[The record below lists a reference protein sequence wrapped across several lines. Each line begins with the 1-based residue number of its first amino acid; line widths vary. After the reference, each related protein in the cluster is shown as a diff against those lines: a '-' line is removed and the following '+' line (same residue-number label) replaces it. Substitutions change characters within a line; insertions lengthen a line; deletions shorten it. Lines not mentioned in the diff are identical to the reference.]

1 MIVSLGM
8 YDWTEVQDETD
19 ALWAAVRAQLG
30 GTGPRAVDRAT
41 DMWAAWQSP
50 ELFLGQT
57 CGFPYRTVLHDRVTL
72 VGTPDY
78 GLPGL
83 EPGYY
88 QSVMVA
94 RADEAGA
101 DWRDFLDRRL
111 AVNGPDSQSGWAA
124 PQNLAAEA
132 GGRFTRVRETGS
144 HRQSAEDV
152 AAGRADIAAID
163 GVTWRLVERFRPDVA
178 RQLTVVTRTP
188 ATPGLPFIT
197 GRADLAPALFDAL
210 AAAIPALPRAATGL
224 RGIVAIPSDAYLAV
238 PVPAPLGDTER
249 LPDGA

>member
-8 YDWTEVQDETD
+8 YDWAEVQRETD
-19 ALWAAVRAQLG
+19 ALWSAVRRVLG
-30 GTGPRAVDRAT
+30 QAAPPAVDRTT

-57 CGFPYRTVLHDRVTL
+57 CGFPYRTALHDRVTL

-83 EPGYY
+83 EPGCY

-94 RADEAGA
+94 RAEDAGA

-111 AVNGPDSQSGWAA
+111 ASNGPDSQSGWAA
-124 PQNLAAEA
+124 PQNMAAEA

-188 ATPGLPFIT
+188 PTPGLPFIT

-210 AAAIPALPRAATGL
+210 GTAIATLPSATTGL
-224 RGIVAIPSDAYLAV
+224 RGIVTIPAEAYLAV
-238 PVPAPLGDTER
+238 PVPAPLTDAER
-249 LPDGA
+249 LPPDA